1 MGNSCSYEIKIFS
14 LSFVFLKELSTLV
27 NQSLV
32 MMQSHMESMVQNA
45 RPPEGTDA
53 LWEWASFFF
62 FFFSF
67 VQIER
72 MSDK

>member
-1 MGNSCSYEIKIFS
+1 
-14 LSFVFLKELSTLV
+14 
-27 NQSLV
+27 

-53 LWEWASFFF
+53 LWEWSNFFF
-62 FFFSF
+62 VFFFF

>member
-1 MGNSCSYEIKIFS
+1 
-14 LSFVFLKELSTLV
+14 
-27 NQSLV
+27 

-53 LWEWASFFF
+53 LWEWSN

>member
-1 MGNSCSYEIKIFS
+1 
-14 LSFVFLKELSTLV
+14 
-27 NQSLV
+27 

-45 RPPEGTDA
+45 WPPEGTDA
-53 LWEWASFFF
+53 LWEWSNFFF
-62 FFFSF
+62 FFFF

>member
-1 MGNSCSYEIKIFS
+1 
-14 LSFVFLKELSTLV
+14 
-27 NQSLV
+27 

-53 LWEWASFFF
+53 LWKWSNFIIFFF
-62 FFFSF
+62 FF

>member
-1 MGNSCSYEIKIFS
+1 
-14 LSFVFLKELSTLV
+14 
-27 NQSLV
+27 

-45 RPPEGTDA
+45 RPPEGTDT
-53 LWEWASFFF
+53 LWEWSIFFF
-62 FFFSF
+62 FFFFF